1 MGGVCFLM
9 VKIFLFLPL
18 AVCFLCLSG
27 KGLLLAAEVRQKI
40 AVMDFE
46 TVNTTA
52 DLGEGTA
59 EILRT
64 TLMGTGKYIVV
75 ERSILKEALKEQKPG
90 LSGTVDQTTAI
101 GIGKVLGAQLVAVGS
116 LVKIGVTYTLN
127 VRFVDVETGEVVL
140 GKNLTASNEEELPSL
155 CGDMVKVLTGEEAP
169 PQPINIPIETQTPK
183 IKNAGASGH
192 WALGG
197 LYPGASLKYVTGD
210 KTAWELRAQ
219 SGSGAFA
226 LGSRYYRYF
235 KQAANPRLFFGIEAD
250 YLTFK
255 GKVSKSTGYAGG
267 AFVGGEI
274 FLAKQIGLL
283 MDFGPM
289 YISLS
294 DKDFSE
300 SASNLEYVMNMGIYW
315 HFN

>member
-1 MGGVCFLM
+1 MI
-9 VKIFLFLPL
+9 KTFLFLPL

-27 KGLLLAAEVRQKI
+27 KGPLLAAEVRQKI

-46 TVNTTA
+46 AVNTTA

-64 TLMGTGKYIVV
+64 MLMGTGKYIVV
-75 ERSILKEALKEQKPG
+75 ERSMLKEVLKEQKPG
-90 LSGTVDQTTAI
+90 LTGAVDQPTAV
-101 GIGKVLGAQLVAVGS
+101 GIGKVLGVQLVAVGS

-127 VRFVDVETGEVVL
+127 VRFVAVETGEVVL
-140 GKNLTASNEEELPSL
+140 GKNLTASNEQELSGL
-155 CGDMVKVLTGEEAP
+155 CGDMVKVLTGEETS
-169 PQPINIPIETQTPK
+169 PQPIINPIEVQTPK
-183 IKNAGASGH
+183 IKSIRAPGH

-197 LYPGASLKYVTGD
+197 LYPGASLKYVTGG

-219 SGSGAFA
+219 AGSGAFA
-226 LGSRYYRYF
+226 LGPRYYRYF

-274 FLAKQIGLL
+274 FLTKQIGLL

-289 YISLS
+289 YLSLS

-315 HFN
+315 HFK